1 LDDRLLRE
9 TLYDCCAVG
18 ETMTGWYVIRT
29 KARQESLARQN
40 LFQQGY
46 EAYLPLFLETRQRR
60 RNPID
65 IVVPLF
71 PGYLFVYLD
80 TASQSTGPIRSTL
93 GVIGMLRFGDRMP
106 RVPEPMIA
114 DLKRNTDPETGL
126 VRPPQVCFEAGDK
139 VRVATGPCAG
149 LEGIYQAP
157 AGADRA
163 RILIE
168 FLGCQR
174 TATLSNADIRPT
186 GRCSTA

>member
-1 LDDRLLRE
+1 
-9 TLYDCCAVG
+9 
-18 ETMTGWYVIRT
+18 MTGWYVIRT
-29 KARQESLARQN
+29 KPLKESLAQQN

-46 EAYLPLFLETRQRR
+46 ETFLPLILETRKRR
-60 RNPID
+60 QKVIKLAA
-65 IVVPLF
+65 PLF
-71 PGYLFVYLD
+71 PGYLFVSID
-80 TASQSTGPIRSTL
+80 TAAQNTGPIRSTL

-106 RVPEPMIA
+106 TVPEPVIA
-114 DLKRNTDPETGL
+114 NLKQNTDPATGL
-126 VRPPQVCFEAGDK
+126 IRPPQVFFEAGD
-139 VRVATGPCAG
+139 RVHVAAGPCAG

-174 TATLSNADIRPT
+174 TATLSNADIRPS